1 MASADPDRYVV
12 VDADGSPETVGER
25 VRLAVQTAL
34 AGRRLGTF
42 LPGEPLT
49 RAVPAGESS

>member
-12 VDADGSPETVGER
+12 VDADGEPEDVAAR

-34 AGRRLGTF
+34 AGRRLAS
-42 LPGEPLT
+42 LVPGDSLSP
-49 RAVPAGESS
+49 VPAGESS